1 MPGRTG
7 HLTLLSVTVLGTM
20 CNNIVNVPLRSIA
33 TDLRI
38 PLPAAVLCVSA
49 FVLALAIGMPV
60 SGWLGDRFGQKKA
73 LTGALVLMT
82 AAQALAVVAPNLTT
96 LVALRALQGLA
107 CSAIPPMVMS
117 LLRTLYPERRLA
129 VMGTWAA
136 ANGIGQAVGPPAGG
150 LISDAWGWR
159 MIFALLAAACVVVLA
174 LMWLFVPSAPHRSGP
189 FDLRGA
195 ALLTGGA
202 GLVLVAVTTLGQRA
216 GSPASWIAEAVA
228 GVLLFLGYVA
238 VSRGQGA
245 AMIPL
250 SVLVESRF
258 ARSTAA
264 AFGQMFCLGTLLV
277 ALPLFLTG
285 PLHMSSGLAGI
296 LFFALPAAMAVA
308 APVVSRLSLAIG
320 PRRVLRAGLAVLV
333 AGNVVICLVLGQGA
347 TPAVAV
353 MLTAMMLVLGFG
365 MAMVQTP
372 AAAGATSSPAGS
384 NGAAIGLFNMMRF
397 SGTATAAA
405 WVALVYPAGSLT
417 LLFGGCVA
425 LAALALAA
433 SYLGPDP
440 TPT

>member
-1 MPGRTG
+1 
-7 HLTLLSVTVLGTM
+7 
-20 CNNIVNVPLRSIA
+20 
-33 TDLRI
+33 
-38 PLPAAVLCVSA
+38 
-49 FVLALAIGMPV
+49 
-60 SGWLGDRFGQKKA
+60 
-73 LTGALVLMT
+73 
-82 AAQALAVVAPNLTT
+82 
-96 LVALRALQGLA
+96 
-107 CSAIPPMVMS
+107 
-117 LLRTLYPERRLA
+117 
-129 VMGTWAA
+129 
-136 ANGIGQAVGPPAGG
+136 
-150 LISDAWGWR
+150 SDAWGWR

-296 LFFALPAAMAVA
+296 LFFALPAVMAVA

-333 AGNVVICLVLGQGA
+333 A
-347 TPAVAV
+347 
-353 MLTAMMLVLGFG
+353 
-365 MAMVQTP
+365 
-372 AAAGATSSPAGS
+372 
-384 NGAAIGLFNMMRF
+384 
-397 SGTATAAA
+397 
-405 WVALVYPAGSLT
+405 
-417 LLFGGCVA
+417 
-425 LAALALAA
+425 
-433 SYLGPDP
+433 
-440 TPT
+440 